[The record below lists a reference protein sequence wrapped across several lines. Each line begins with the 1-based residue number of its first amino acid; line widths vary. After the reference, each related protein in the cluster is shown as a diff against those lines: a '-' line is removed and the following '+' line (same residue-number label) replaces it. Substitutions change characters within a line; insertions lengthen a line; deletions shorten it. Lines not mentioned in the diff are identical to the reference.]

1 MLKPN
6 VPAWFELPARD
17 VERAQRFYEDLL
29 GVSLIRTQINGVDQA
44 IFPHGGKPNASG
56 SVVRWDGVYEPSD
69 RLGSLV
75 YLHLDDIRPA
85 LARVAQVGGEVL
97 LPAQELPDN
106 IGMFAHIRDSE
117 GNRVG
122 LFSTV

>member
-6 VPAWFELPARD
+6 VPAWFEIPARGVD
-17 VERAQRFYEDLL
+17 RAQRFYQDLL
-29 GVSLIRTQINGVDQA
+29 GVDLIRTRINGVDQA

-56 SVVRWDGVYEPSD
+56 SLVHCDSGREPSD

-85 LARVAQVGGEVL
+85 LARLADVGGEVL
-97 LPAQELPDN
+97 LPPQQLPDG
-106 IGMFAHIRDSE
+106 IGAYAHIRDSE

-122 LFSTV
+122 LFSVA

>member
-29 GVSLIRTQINGVDQA
+29 GVSLTRTQIDGADQA
-44 IFPHGGKPNASG
+44 IFPYGGKPNASG
-56 SVVRWDGVYEPSD
+56 SLVRREGVYEPSD

-75 YLHLDDIRPA
+75 YLHVDDIRPA
-85 LARVAQVGGEVL
+85 LARVAEVGGEVL

-106 IGMFAHIRDSE
+106 IGVFAHIRDSE